1 MPETEGVFKTA
12 SRDWLFP
19 ENYDWAKGSYKAAGD
34 DREVAVIR
42 EYLLG
47 NIADVRLSAHNANAA
62 ISMVQTFDLATNSI
76 YHKLVLMEE
85 IAEKVAHGDYTNTDK
100 VSMQEQ
106 LQELAEQINN
116 IVNNTEYNGNKLFTS
131 EGQLITRAIG
141 NGRSIR
147 LFAKDL
153 SFHLENVDLT
163 KDTKAVLTTIKNARK
178 KTGEYTDYLKSQN
191 TLLQNAMATIEQMM
205 ASAAGLESSDFE
217 TETMQQFIE
226 NLSAGISNDIAISTE
241 MQANI
246 TPDEALRLLK
256 D

>member
-1 MPETEGVFKTA
+1 MTETEGVSKIA

-47 NIADVRLSAHNANAA
+47 NTADVRLSAQNANAA
-62 ISMVQTFDLATNSI
+62 ISTVQTFELAANSI
-76 YHKLVLMEE
+76 YDKLVLMEE
-85 IAEKVAHGDYTNTDK
+85 LAEKAVHGDYTNTDK
-100 VSMQEQ
+100 AAMQKQ

-131 EGQLITRAIG
+131 EGQLITRAID
-141 NGRSIR
+141 NGRSIH

-153 SFHLENVDLT
+153 SFSLENVDLT
-163 KDTKAVLTTIKNARK
+163 KNVKAALTTIQNARK
-178 KTGEYTDYLKSQN
+178 KTGEYTDYLNSQN
-191 TLLQNAMATIEQMM
+191 TLLQNAMATIEQNM
-205 ASAAGLESSDFE
+205 ASAVGLKSSDFE
-217 TETMQQFIE
+217 TEAMQQFVE
-226 NLSAGISNDIAISTE
+226 NLPSSISNDMAISTE

-246 TPDEALRLLK
+246 TPDEALHLLRY
-256 D
+256 